1 VVAALILGAF
11 LFWVVLSDITPGRS
25 GNGSVSF
32 LLWSGWI
39 ALTFY
44 VVLVLY
50 AVRKYA
56 HKARLTPEFRMKLPI
71 AQLEKAQSKLSDIK
85 VRVLAGQLRNRARI
99 KREVKR
105 IFKEEGVSRV
115 LRVKVTT
122 GRPGGPAFHV
132 HVLPREPIARVA
144 KWMHAHLY
152 YGLAAA
158 GLVWLHGGGTF
169 DTPMGLLLNG
179 LSYLVILTGCLGI
192 VIWTF
197 GPAYLTRHE
206 RDLSLEKAFNLRDHY
221 ARKVQE
227 AEKAFVADDEK
238 GVFSGLAR
246 KLRALERS
254 GAQFG
259 VRAKSL
265 LDDLRDAM
273 PEQFQEDPSRVRDLL
288 VLVGQ
293 RRNVERE
300 WRTLARIRFY
310 MNIWRAV
317 HVPASILLM
326 VFVVV
331 HILSVWW
338 Y

>member
-1 VVAALILGAF
+1 VVAAIILGGF
-11 LFWVVLSDITPGRS
+11 LLWGVLSDVTPGRS
-25 GNGSVSF
+25 GSISVAF

-39 ALTFY
+39 AFALY
-44 VVLVLY
+44 IVLMLY

-56 HKARLTPEFRMKLPI
+56 HKRRLTPEFRMKLPI
-71 AQLEKAQSKLSDIK
+71 EQLERAQSKLSDIK
-85 VRVLAGQLRNRARI
+85 VRVIAGQLRSRTRI
-99 KREVKR
+99 KHEIQHVL
-105 IFKEEGVSRV
+105 KEEGVSKV
-115 LRVKVTT
+115 LRVKVTK
-122 GRPGGPAFHV
+122 GRPGGPTFDLR
-132 HVLPREPIARVA
+132 VLPREPIARVA

-169 DTPMGLLLNG
+169 HTPMGFLLNG

-197 GPAYLTRHE
+197 GPSYLTRHE
-206 RDLSLEKAFNLRDHY
+206 RDLSLEKAFNLREHY
-221 ARKVQE
+221 ARKVLE
-227 AEKAFVADDEK
+227 AEKALQADPEK
-238 GVFSGLAR
+238 GVLSGLSTR
-246 KLRALERS
+246 LRRLEGS
-254 GAQFG
+254 GAQF
-259 VRAKSL
+259 VTRAKSL
-265 LDDLRDAM
+265 LDDLHDAM
-273 PEQFQEDPSRVRDLL
+273 PEQFQEEPSRVHDLL

-317 HVPASILLM
+317 HVPASIFLI